1 MYGSTNGI
9 KERVAMIV
17 NNNKMKAPTLI
28 LVLLI
33 MALSVGFTFTAAPN
47 QIKDLRNDE
56 DENVEITAIATKW
69 ADAFS
74 QRDAKIIHG
83 LCENEELYLTIGGVA
98 ENGEYWMGVSSP
110 WPWNEDYVIDIV
122 DSSTID
128 IYYYFRTSS
137 PTVYVAKETIKIKK
151 IEGEYKAS
159 GDSWKHFGKVESKA
173 DFDEAYK
180 FGFPDLT
187 EFAATYQFQAD
198 DDANYNQGRKEIL
211 ENPVTAAIDQLNL
224 TGAKAPFIYTD
235 PYAKKAVI
243 KFAWKDGEVTVNLIQ
258 PLFTDESGAQRQ
270 ATIWLVVNESKLS
283 TSIFSKENVLNIM
296 QDQNK
301 GIQSDS
307 NMALINTYLKSIQ
320 DASDDFYDEYFTI
333 SPRID
338 YYNVS
343 IKEISLDNPT
353 NPTSLI
359 TFVSEP
365 FVGPHDTVGT
375 DEISFLVDYL
385 GNIKL
390 KEFKHIKSYSL
401 PDNLKGLV
409 KKPIP
414 GDYDM

>member
-1 MYGSTNGI
+1 MGI
-9 KERVAMIV
+9 
-17 NNNKMKAPTLI
+17 
-28 LVLLI
+28 
-33 MALSVGFTFTAAPN
+33 
-47 QIKDLRNDE
+47 
-56 DENVEITAIATKW
+56 
-69 ADAFS
+69 
-74 QRDAKIIHG
+74 
-83 LCENEELYLTIGGVA
+83 Y
-98 ENGEYWMGVSSP
+98 
-110 WPWNEDYVIDIV
+110 
-122 DSSTID
+122 
-128 IYYYFRTSS
+128 
-137 PTVYVAKETIKIKK
+137 
-151 IEGEYKAS
+151 
-159 GDSWKHFGKVESKA
+159 
-173 DFDEAYK
+173 
-180 FGFPDLT
+180 
-187 EFAATYQFQAD
+187 
-198 DDANYNQGRKEIL
+198 
-211 ENPVTAAIDQLNL
+211 ENP
-224 TGAKAPFIYTD
+224 YM
-235 PYAKKAVI
+235 KKAVI
-243 KFAWKDGEVTVNLIQ
+243 KFVWNDGEVTVNLIQ
-258 PLFTDESGAQRQ
+258 PILTDESGIKRQ

-343 IKEISLDNPT
+343 VKEISLDNPT

-359 TFVSEP
+359 TFISEP

-375 DEISFLVDYL
+375 DEITFLVDYL